1 MEMHKRR
8 TSLVTW
14 VALITL
20 AASTACVSK
29 KVYRAD
35 VEEQDKRVSGVES
48 AVESNERRISELSDE
63 TDQKIESVRGTA
75 EKAVEIGSTA
85 LGRAEAAEVAAERA
99 SRGRLLWTVTLSDD
113 LVKFSFDQATL
124 PPEATQELDALVA
137 KAKAM
142 DRAVYFEIE
151 GHTDN
156 IGTEE
161 YNQQLGER
169 RASAVRNY
177 LNQQGIPLHALN
189 VISYGEA
196 RPVADNTTPAG
207 RAQNRRVI
215 VRVLE

>member
-1 MEMHKRR
+1 MQIRR
-8 TSLVTW
+8 TTWIAW
-14 VALITL
+14 VAVVTL
-20 AASTACVSK
+20 AVSTACVTK

-35 VEEQDKRVSGVES
+35 VEENDQRVSGVES
-48 AVESNERRISELSDE
+48 AVETNERRISELSDE

-85 LGRAEAAEVAAERA
+85 LDLAEAAEATAAKA
-99 SRGRLLWTVTLSDD
+99 ARGKLLWSVTLSDD
-113 LVKFSFDQATL
+113 MVRFSFNQAEL
-124 PPEATQELDALVA
+124 PAEAIQELDALVG

-156 IGTEE
+156 IGTED
-161 YNQQLGER
+161 YNLQLGER

-177 LNQQGIPLHALN
+177 INQKGIPLHAVN
-189 VISYGEA
+189 VISYGESM
-196 RPVADNTTPAG
+196 PVADNGSPDG
-207 RAQNRRVI
+207 RAQNRRVV